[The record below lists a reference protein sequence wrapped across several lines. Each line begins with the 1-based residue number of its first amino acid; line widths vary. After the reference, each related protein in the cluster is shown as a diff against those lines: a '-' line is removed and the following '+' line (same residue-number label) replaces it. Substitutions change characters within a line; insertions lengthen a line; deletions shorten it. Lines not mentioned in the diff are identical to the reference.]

1 MIFHLHNNH
10 FIVEESQAQGGQRD
24 YMRKVA
30 ALESNPDQSDPK
42 ATGWVQEVVL
52 FWFGFFFFLLFWA
65 IPVVFGGS
73 QSRG

>member
-42 ATGWVQEVVL
+42 GTGWVQEVV
-52 FWFGFFFFLLFWA
+52 FFFLLFWA
-65 IPVVFGGS
+65 ILVVFGGS